1 MKHSLS
7 LVLLGSFVVMVSGCV
22 HTHAGYDDRNPGC
35 ANVAGG
41 ITWHHKVKTTKD
53 FTRDEMTCSSSASL
67 KAEKAKLPGN
77 VFMIADETRAC
88 LQQEFGWIPG
98 CE

>member
-1 MKHSLS
+1 MKQPLGPI
-7 LVLLGSFVVMVSGCV
+7 LLGSFVVVLSGCV
-22 HTHAGYDDRNPGC
+22 HKNTGYDNHNPGC

-67 KAEKAKLPGN
+67 KAENARMPGN

-88 LQQEFGWIPG
+88 LQQELGWIPG